1 MPRKPTISLD
11 FDGVLAE
18 YTGWRGKHHMGKPIA
33 GALEFITQHSNRYQF
48 VIHTVREPE
57 LIMLWLKKNGF
68 PPIPVTNMKPKAT
81 AYIDDRAIRFDGD
94 WETVQKSLNAQ
105 PWWKV

>member
-18 YTGWRGKHHMGKPIA
+18 YTGWRGKHHTGKPMT
-33 GALEFITQHSNRYQF
+33 GALEFLLTHQASHQF

-57 LIMLWLKKNGF
+57 AISKWLVTHGF
-68 PPIPVTNMKPKAT
+68 PAIPVTNVKPKAS
-81 AYIDDRAIRFDGD
+81 AYIDDRAIRFEGD
-94 WETVQKSLNAQ
+94 WQSVSENLLLQ
-105 PWWKV
+105 PWWKN